1 MKIEKHVEAIKVKA
15 KEKVVW
21 VKENRK
27 EVFKWILGIAGTSAG
42 AYFVNKY
49 ISEQKEEIERKDQQ
63 IYDQQQEIEQKD
75 QIIYDQQQTISEIS
89 DEKEMYV
96 ESIEILQEEV
106 LELREQVSEDK
117 GIIKKLASDSLRGRR
132 RLGGSM
138 MNSFKNSDSDLDD
151 PQ

>member
-1 MKIEKHVEAIKVKA
+1 MKIEKHVEAIKVTV
-15 KEKVVW
+15 KEMVAW

-27 EVFKWILGIAGTSAG
+27 EVFKRILGIAGTSAG

-106 LELREQVSEDK
+106 LKDRR
-117 GIIKKLASDSLRGRR
+117 IIKKLASDSLRGRR